1 MGSIEGVP
9 PVGALGWHHE
19 PTTGLPDTQKNET
32 NMADVDRITGSGVM
46 RREWRE
52 LARFVVESFVAG
64 LVVSLVMALAV
75 FIVTT
80 PAHAAPVRGA
90 RLPRQAG
97 PPRPG
102 TPAPARCT

>member
-1 MGSIEGVP
+1 
-9 PVGALGWHHE
+9 
-19 PTTGLPDTQKNET
+19 
-32 NMADVDRITGSGVM
+32 MADVDRITGSGVM

-80 PAHAAPVRGA
+80 PAHAATARAAAGSPGA
-90 RLPRQAG
+90 AAPR
-97 PPRPG
+97 
-102 TPAPARCT
+102 TPAQARCTSRTRAARAPPRRSSSPTSRWT